1 MVEEIPARTGKMG
14 QFYLG
19 FQTLTPFKAV
29 NLLKLIHALCIFVAH
44 IIFLHIIVSAIL
56 R

>member
-19 FQTLTPFKAV
+19 FQTLTLYRAV
-29 NLLKLIHALCIFVAH
+29 NKMRLAAGSFDKLRMTKVFC
-44 IIFLHIIVSAIL
+44 L
-56 R
+56 RPK

>member
-14 QFYLG
+14 HFYLK
-19 FQTLTPFKAV
+19 FQTLTPFKSV
-29 NLLKLIHALCIFVAH
+29 NLLKLIHGLCIFATH
-44 IIFLHIIVSAIL
+44 IIFLHITVSAIL